1 MMKVLKTVLC
11 FLAYLIFVFIIVRL
25 IERYVYPP
33 APAAASPAAGDW
45 LSFWGSYLGGVIGCI
60 PAIAAL
66 LHSQAESKRLHEE
79 ATEARRC
86 SVLPVFSVFLDRNI
100 SAKDPNDYKM
110 FLLICTDK
118 GVSAQPISCKED
130 YTRYLN
136 DCADKDKWVLCNLM
150 LRNIGLGPALEPH
163 LFFDQDECP
172 NCGTVTFPS
181 LGTEQ
186 EILFLMGAPVRT
198 SPRCKIVFSDILG
211 NMYSQQF
218 AIHYDRSANFHSFI
232 PAGSPN
238 PCTPE

>member
-1 MMKVLKTVLC
+1 MDRSGKKPDWILIYMIVVVLIAAIVNI
-11 FLAYLIFVFIIVRL
+11 AMYLPIPTLFSL
-25 IERYVYPP
+25 
-33 APAAASPAAGDW
+33 SSGDW
-45 LSFWGSYLGGVIGCI
+45 LSFWGSYLGGAIGCI
-60 PAIAAL
+60 PAIAAFR
-66 LHSQAESKRLHEE
+66 HTQAESKRLHEE
-79 ATEARRC
+79 ATEAQRC
-86 SVLPVFSVFLDRNI
+86 SVLPVFSVFVDRNLA
-100 SAKDPNDYKM
+100 AKSPDEYDM
-110 FLLICTDK
+110 FLLISTDK